1 MNQILS
7 KIILNSLNVILLSS
21 ARVINPFNFILSFID
36 KLLFVID
43 RIFEKTHSLWPFL
56 LQKKQELRNPLY
68 RGFTAYK
75 ELQPNT
81 LPFCF
86 Q

>member
-1 MNQILS
+1 M
-7 KIILNSLNVILLSS
+7 
-21 ARVINPFNFILSFID
+21 
-36 KLLFVID
+36 LFVID

-81 LPFCF
+81 LPFSF